1 MIKALIID
9 WYGVCGE
16 RQQDVWI
23 SELRH
28 VDPDAIK
35 KAFKAHL
42 DEWVLMNISGL
53 EFQKRVFHDLGLD
66 HKGYEHLIT
75 KLGKI
80 NWDLLKAL
88 SKIKKEYKI
97 ILLSDNMDELVPL
110 IEAELGG
117 FDGYFDMVVLSNFIK
132 KIKNDPE
139 TYRIVMKD
147 AGVKT
152 SECIFIDDRDRN
164 IEVARKLGIDTIK
177 FDSNEKLWE
186 ELGKRKIV
194 IPAS

>member
-16 RQQDVWI
+16 RQLDVWVK
-23 SELRH
+23 ELRH
-28 VDPDAIK
+28 LDPEAIK

-42 DEWVLMNISGL
+42 DEWVMTNISGI
-53 EFQKRVFHDLGLD
+53 EFQKRVFGELGID
-66 HKGYEHLIT
+66 RKGYEHLVT

-88 SKIKKEYKI
+88 SKVRKDYKI
-97 ILLSDNMDELVPL
+97 ILLSDNVDELVPL

-132 KIKNDPE
+132 KIKSDPE

-147 AGVKT
+147 AGVKA
-152 SECIFIDDRDRN
+152 SECIFVDDRDRN
-164 IEVARKLGIDTIK
+164 IEVAKKLGIDTIK
-177 FDSNEKLWE
+177 FESNEKLWE
-186 ELGKRKIV
+186 EFGKRKIAIRV
-194 IPAS
+194 S